1 MEEEH
6 QVFAKEELVD
16 SFGFRHPF
24 LPTFR
29 LQSLIQQK
37 KTILRQS
44 LSALMSAANTRRFSR
59 DNDVIIEL
67 ERGPDVI
74 TSVLAQRQM
83 SSSKFT
89 SHT

>member
-37 KTILRQS
+37 KNNSSSVLVRFDV
-44 LSALMSAANTRRFSR
+44 RRKHETVFSR
-59 DNDVIIEL
+59 
-67 ERGPDVI
+67 
-74 TSVLAQRQM
+74 
-83 SSSKFT
+83 
-89 SHT
+89 